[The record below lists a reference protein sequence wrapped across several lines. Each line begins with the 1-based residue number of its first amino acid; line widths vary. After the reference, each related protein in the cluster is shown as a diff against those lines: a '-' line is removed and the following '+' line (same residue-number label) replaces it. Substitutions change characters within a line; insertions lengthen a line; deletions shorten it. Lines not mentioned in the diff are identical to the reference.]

1 MSRASQWATFAF
13 IADIVAA
20 CFSIILLGLDAKSVQ
35 DGNDISNLFTLYY
48 GSSYFPPK
56 YRILAAQL
64 ALACIVFVLCILF
77 IILFIIVLKIAPNGR
92 RQQQYNVRPPPRY

>member
-13 IADIVAA
+13 IAAIVAA

-35 DGNDISNLFTLYY
+35 DGNDISNLVTLYY

-64 ALACIVFVLCILF
+64 ALACIVFLLCILF
-77 IILFIIVLKIAPNGR
+77 IILFIFVLITAPKGK
-92 RQQQYNVRPPPRY
+92 RQQQFSVSPPPRY